1 MDALPERAELLAQ
14 EATLAGVDRE
24 LEELSPKQGD
34 VGGRQKRLEDE
45 LASVEDKIAEVDRQL
60 YSGTVTSPRELQ
72 ALQADVESLK
82 RHRSSLED
90 ELLEAMAEAEPLD
103 EDAGKLLGRRRE
115 LETEIESLQIAV
127 DEASGGI
134 GSELA
139 EEEAA
144 REKVA
149 AALPPQLR
157 SLYESLRQKLGGVG
171 AARLEAGACGGCH
184 MRLPATELDAIKHQA
199 PEVIVRCDQCGR
211 ILVRS

>member
-1 MDALPERAELLAQ
+1 LLAR
-14 EATLAGVDRE
+14 EATAADVDRQ
-24 LEELSPKQGD
+24 LEELAPQQGD
-34 VGGRQKRLEDE
+34 IGGRQKRLEDE
-45 LASVEDKIAEVDRQL
+45 LAGVEEKIAEVDAQL

-103 EDAGKLLGRRRE
+103 ADAGKLLERRRE
-115 LETEIESLQIAV
+115 LEHEIEGLQAAV

-134 GSELA
+134 GTELA

-144 REKVA
+144 RDKSA
-149 AALPPQLR
+149 AALPSQLL

-171 AARLEAGACGGCH
+171 AARLESGACGGCH
-184 MRLPATELDAIKHQA
+184 MKLPAIELDAIKHQA

-211 ILVRS
+211 ILVR